1 LDTVY
6 IDLSNYDEFRYASVL
21 GNVPIYNNWSESF
34 DFFIY
39 IEESSPPKKI
49 VYNEL
54 QKNEISENF
63 IINGKVIRASS
74 ESRIQQI
81 SKSREV
87 HDKNCNGD
95 PC

>member
-1 LDTVY
+1 MRVADRP
-6 IDLSNYDEFRYASVL
+6 NM
-21 GNVPIYNNWSESF
+21 NVPKAFGIDRSVVSMGNA
-34 DFFIY
+34 
-39 IEESSPPKKI
+39 
-49 VYNEL
+49 L
-54 QKNEISENF
+54 
-63 IINGKVIRASS
+63 IRASS

>member
-1 LDTVY
+1 MQVWEGYMGAFAMLFFLVLVVFFL
-6 IDLSNYDEFRYASVL
+6 ILSVIFL
-21 GNVPIYNNWSESF
+21 
-34 DFFIY
+34 
-39 IEESSPPKKI
+39 KQ
-49 VYNEL
+49 L
-54 QKNEISENF
+54 
-63 IINGKVIRASS
+63 IRASS